1 MWGITLT
8 VFFDV
13 TNKEKEVTAESI
25 LKTISLQLLFK
36 AGQGWTAFLHTKNS
50 ILSLLVVG
58 IQYSRTIKSTYRSKS
73 LQSRLVVFFR
83 SQ

>member
-36 AGQGWTAFLHTKNS
+36 AGQG
-50 ILSLLVVG
+50 
-58 IQYSRTIKSTYRSKS
+58 
-73 LQSRLVVFFR
+73 
-83 SQ
+83 